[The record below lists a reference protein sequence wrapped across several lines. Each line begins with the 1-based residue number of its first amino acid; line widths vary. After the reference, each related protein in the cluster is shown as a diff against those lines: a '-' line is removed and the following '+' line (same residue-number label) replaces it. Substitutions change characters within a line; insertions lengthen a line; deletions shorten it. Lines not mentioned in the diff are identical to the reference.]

1 MKMGSEDD
9 TSNLCEMKTFYKAPN
24 FDVANYY
31 GYVDSLIEK
40 PYRIDSDYLI
50 FKYTNDSQGNIKISD
65 IWCKKVLWNEM
76 KITDAKISVLQN

>member
-1 MKMGSEDD
+1 MQYITAQGIKELLEKIYFRPAEGQTFPDFYLSEDD

-40 PYRIDSDYLI
+40 R
-50 FKYTNDSQGNIKISD
+50 
-65 IWCKKVLWNEM
+65 
-76 KITDAKISVLQN
+76 